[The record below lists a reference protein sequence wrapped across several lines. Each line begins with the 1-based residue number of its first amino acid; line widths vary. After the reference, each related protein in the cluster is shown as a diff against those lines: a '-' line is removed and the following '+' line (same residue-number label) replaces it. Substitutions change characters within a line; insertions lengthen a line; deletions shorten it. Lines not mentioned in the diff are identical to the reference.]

1 MIRTATIQFPRT
13 LVIKGALELDDLLEG
28 QPPAARFVFDFSA
41 LGRTEPF
48 GMLCAAV
55 KMARFISAHPDSE
68 ISAVNHSHC
77 SYQSHMGFFRAL
89 GFDFGKE
96 PGAAQ
101 GSANYLPITSLSVE
115 EIQNEAAETY
125 VHVGDVV
132 TSHAQRISEVLSQ
145 SDRGP
150 VFETLSFSIR
160 EIIRNVVEHSAS
172 ENVFFCAQH
181 WPTRHEVQVAILDT
195 GIGVRAALQRNPY
208 LRINSDLDA
217 LKLCVMPG
225 VSGRAFKGSR
235 QPGYDQWQ
243 NSGYG
248 LYMSCRL
255 AAQGGD
261 FSIFSGDAG
270 FAVLPDGEHRDI
282 TFPLTGTAVR
292 LVLNTGRI
300 SELKSSLSRFAAEGR
315 DMAQRFG
322 GNAPSGAS
330 VASVTIRTRFR

>member
-132 TSHAQRISEVLSQ
+132 TSHAQRISTRSLSQ
-145 SDRGP
+145 
-150 VFETLSFSIR
+150 
-160 EIIRNVVEHSAS
+160 AC
-172 ENVFFCAQH
+172 CARLR
-181 WPTRHEVQVAILDT
+181 PI
-195 GIGVRAALQRNPY
+195 VRAGPSNNHFSKA
-208 LRINSDLDA
+208 DA
-217 LKLCVMPG
+217 FFI
-225 VSGRAFKGSR
+225 S
-235 QPGYDQWQ
+235 
-243 NSGYG
+243 
-248 LYMSCRL
+248 
-255 AAQGGD
+255 
-261 FSIFSGDAG
+261 
-270 FAVLPDGEHRDI
+270 FAVSCACL
-282 TFPLTGTAVR
+282 
-292 LVLNTGRI
+292 I
-300 SELKSSLSRFAAEGR
+300 SISSSLMER
-315 DMAQRFG
+315 
-322 GNAPSGAS
+322 S
-330 VASVTIRTRFR
+330 VCSIWTTYRSS